1 MQISHSLSVGFQINV
16 FLKMD
21 LLQTLKPSIPK
32 RYLLLVA
39 ALVWTFAGGML
50 LLKGISLFFKYPEFL
65 VLKISI
71 SAFGGGLFYLL
82 LFSKISNKH
91 IKRILNIKIDR
102 PCFFSFFNVRS
113 YVLMSIMISSGILL
127 KKFGV
132 IAPEYLA
139 IVDVTMGIPL
149 FLSAFRFY
157 THGFAN
163 LKAISKVNSNID

>member
-1 MQISHSLSVGFQINV
+1 
-16 FLKMD
+16 MD

-39 ALVWTFAGGML
+39 ALVWTFAGGIL
-50 LLKGISLFFKYPEFL
+50 LFKGISLFFKYPELL
-65 VLKISI
+65 VLKIAI
-71 SAFGGGLFYLL
+71 SVIGGGLFYLF

-91 IKRILNIKIDR
+91 IKRILNIEIDR

-113 YVLMSIMISSGILL
+113 YVLMTIMISSGILL

-132 IAPEYLA
+132 ISPEYLS
-139 IVDVTMGIPL
+139 IIDTTMGIPL

-163 LKAISKVNSNID
+163 LKAISKETNITN

>member
-1 MQISHSLSVGFQINV
+1 
-16 FLKMD
+16 MD

-50 LLKGISLFFKYPEFL
+50 LFKGIALFFKYPELL

-71 SAFGGGLFYLL
+71 SVIGGGLFYLL

-91 IKRILNIKIDR
+91 IKRILNIEIDS

-113 YVLMSIMISSGILL
+113 YVLMTIMIGSGILL

-132 IAPEYLA
+132 ISPEYLS
-139 IVDVTMGIPL
+139 IIDVTMGMPL

-157 THGFAN
+157 TYGFTNLRATSKAN
-163 LKAISKVNSNID
+163 RITG

>member
-1 MQISHSLSVGFQINV
+1 MN
-16 FLKMD
+16 

-50 LLKGISLFFKYPEFL
+50 LFKGISLFFKYPEL
-65 VLKISI
+65 LIWKISI
-71 SAFGGGLFYLL
+71 SVIGGTLFYLL

-91 IKRILNIKIDR
+91 IKRILNIEIDH

-113 YVLMSIMISSGILL
+113 YVLMTIMISSGILL

-132 IAPEYLA
+132 ISPEYLS
-139 IVDVTMGIPL
+139 IIDVTMGIPL

-163 LKAISKVNSNID
+163 LRATSKANRITD